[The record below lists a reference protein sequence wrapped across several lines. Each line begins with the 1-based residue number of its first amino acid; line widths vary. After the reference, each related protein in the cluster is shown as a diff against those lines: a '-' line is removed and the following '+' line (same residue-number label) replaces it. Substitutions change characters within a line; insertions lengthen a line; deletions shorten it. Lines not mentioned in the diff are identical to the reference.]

1 MNEQWINDLR
11 AEPIDTSPRPG
22 FKDELRAALIAEHNG
37 ISTPTQPATSRHRR
51 AWLLGA
57 AAACV
62 ALLIGGLVVFTGND
76 QTLTPSTVPEPT
88 TATTPDTTPSTDVKP
103 TASTIPEEPAP
114 VTTAAADLTK
124 TNTQTIS
131 LDEWIDPAAMPPLDA
146 DIVAIDRQTL
156 PAGWTVSNEDG
167 RLLAYRDDM
176 GGYLYTAAVTTDD
189 QTVFDVTFS
198 RDPNNSDACFLPTS
212 RFPGTIGDLTGA
224 TPGEAVCGQTDE
236 GNNLAVVPAD
246 SSNTGS
252 QWSALDVANAMSFVP
267 ADDVPHPDLTVAF
280 VAGEPEVI
288 DFAGTLTGAQ
298 WSVTVEPSGTR
309 LTNLYVAG
317 NMLSGME
324 LSQEGLNVGQPIQA
338 LESILTGVPGY
349 GAVVYGHV
357 VGDAVAVIV
366 TLDDGRTASLP
377 ASPVDGR
384 SAFAVP
390 IPDSINVATLTF
402 VAADG
407 SVLTVGD
414 VPDIPVGYGGGYLS
428 VIPPR

>member
-22 FKDELRAALIAEHNG
+22 FQDELRATLIAEHNG
-37 ISTPTQPATSRHRR
+37 VTAPPPPATSRHRR

-88 TATTPDTTPSTDVKP
+88 TATTPDTTPSTDGEP
-103 TASTIPEEPAP
+103 ATSTVPDDPAP
-114 VTTAAADLTK
+114 VTTAVADLTV
-124 TNTQTIS
+124 TDTQTIS
-131 LDEWIDPAAMPPLDA
+131 LDEWIDPAAIPPLDA

-167 RLLAYRDDM
+167 KLLVSPNDM
-176 GGYLYTAAVTTDD
+176 GAYMYTAAVTTDD
-189 QTVFDVTFS
+189 QKAFDVTFS

-224 TPGEAVCGQTDE
+224 TPGEAVCGQTDD

-246 SSNTGS
+246 ISNTGS

-267 ADDVPHPDLTVAF
+267 ADDVPDPDLTAAADDV
-280 VAGEPEVI
+280 EPEVV

-309 LTNLYVAG
+309 RTNLYVAG
-317 NMLSGME
+317 NMLSGMD
-324 LSQEGLNVGQPIQA
+324 LSQEGLNVGQPIPA
-338 LESILTGVPGY
+338 IESSLTGVPGY

-357 VGDAVAVIV
+357 AGDAVEVIV

-377 ASPVDGR
+377 ASPIDGR

-390 IPDSINVATLTF
+390 IPDSINLATLTF